1 MPEHNTLT
9 GADLHE
15 PKGVATANLGQIYI
29 ADGAGSGTWLDNGW
43 NTHGLMHITGNSTAE
58 VTPTAVD
65 PTLATDSDYTKV
77 ITGWAAGHVEGI
89 TFNTD
94 ELVVPVAGEY
104 ELQGWANIQ
113 LPTTSQKV
121 ALKFAINDSTP
132 YSTQKL
138 IGTVAGANDIVN
150 LAGSSI
156 VTLSATNTISLYI
169 ATDKAGDPT
178 ILEAGVLL
186 KLLDPS

>member
-15 PKGVATANLGQIYI
+15 PKGVATATAGQIYI
-29 ADGAGSGTWLDNGW
+29 ADGAGSGTWLNNGW
-43 NTHGLMHITGNSTAE
+43 NTHGLMHIIGNSTAE

-77 ITGWAAGHVEGI
+77 ITGWTTGHVEGI

-104 ELQGWANIQ
+104 EIHGWANISI
-113 LPTTSQKV
+113 PANNQKV
-121 ALKFAINDSTP
+121 ALKYAINDATP
-132 YSTQKL
+132 YSSQRL
-138 IGTVAGANDIVN
+138 IGTSAAAGDVINVSGA
-150 LAGSSI
+150 SI
-156 VTLSATNTISLYI
+156 VTLSASNTISLYI
-169 ATDKAGDPT
+169 ATDKVGDPT
-178 ILEAGVLL
+178 ILEAGILV